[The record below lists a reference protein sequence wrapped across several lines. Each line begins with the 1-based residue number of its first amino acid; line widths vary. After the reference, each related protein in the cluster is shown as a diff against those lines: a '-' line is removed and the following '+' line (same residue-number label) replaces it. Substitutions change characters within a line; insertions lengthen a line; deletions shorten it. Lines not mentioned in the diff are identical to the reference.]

1 MAVPLKER
9 FFEDYTVGETFEY
22 GDHEISE
29 HEIVEFARR
38 YDPQPFHVDPE
49 AARQSIYG
57 GLIASGWMTGSVM
70 MRMLVDHFL
79 SPLSGMGSPG
89 IDDVRWLQP
98 VRPGDRLRVR
108 LTVLEQRRSKTRPDR
123 GLIQLRQEA
132 LNQNDEVVMTIRS
145 WGLYRCRDAA
155 T

>member
-1 MAVPLKER
+1 
-9 FFEDYTVGETFEY
+9 
-22 GDHEISE
+22 
-29 HEIVEFARR
+29 
-38 YDPQPFHVDPE
+38 
-49 AARQSIYG
+49 
-57 GLIASGWMTGSVM
+57 MTGSVM

-89 IDDVRWLQP
+89 IDELRWLQP